1 MDTQPFERILKKV
14 QNMKSKDSVD
24 LSREEDLALAVMN
37 LVSIEEHCYFTG
49 IKLGNEAYFDLL
61 EEVRTVRKELLA
73 KMIDVHEGETWCI
86 SKHFLAATM
95 RMIEVG
101 TKYQSEGKKEEAKR
115 MFDNGAK
122 IFSLFWALRLKLI
135 DTKDVRKIADGQLNV
150 HDKDTQVGWKYEDI
164 MKKLVNC
171 CNE

>member
-1 MDTQPFERILKKV
+1 
-14 QNMKSKDSVD
+14 MKDKDSVD
-24 LSREEDLALAVMN
+24 LSREEDLALAIMN

-49 IKLGNEAYFDLL
+49 VKLKNEAYFDLL
-61 EEVRTVRKELLA
+61 EEVRAVRKDLLA

-101 TKYQSEGKKEEAKR
+101 TKYQSEGKKDEAKK

-122 IFSLFWALRLKLI
+122 VFSLFWALRLKLI

-150 HDKDTQVGWKYEDI
+150 HDKNPEEGWKYEDI